1 MGANPD
7 ERVILDAISLKERIA
22 ISEGFLPWE
31 RDFILDAVNRAI
43 ARTAWEFS
51 APITEGLRNRITL
64 AVGLSEGDRRLILRT
79 LGLVCFSDHHTYPE
93 RAQPGA
99 SAAITLTWTILDTLP
114 PGTLTQ
120 SDRELLGGLIAGNL
134 QNLMDEIDQL
144 RREVDQ
150 LTKTSARH

>member
-7 ERVILDAISLKERIA
+7 ERVILNAVSLKERVA
-22 ISEGFLPWE
+22 LALDFAPWE

-51 APITEGLRNRITL
+51 APMTEGLRNRVRL
-64 AVGLSEGDRRLILRT
+64 AGGLTEGDRRLILRT

-99 SAAITLTWTILDTLP
+99 SAAITLAWTILDTLP

-120 SDRELLGGLIAGNL
+120 SDRELIGGLIAGNL
-134 QNLMDEIDQL
+134 QSLMDEINAL
-144 RREVDQ
+144 MSAIKITGARGRE
-150 LTKTSARH
+150 H